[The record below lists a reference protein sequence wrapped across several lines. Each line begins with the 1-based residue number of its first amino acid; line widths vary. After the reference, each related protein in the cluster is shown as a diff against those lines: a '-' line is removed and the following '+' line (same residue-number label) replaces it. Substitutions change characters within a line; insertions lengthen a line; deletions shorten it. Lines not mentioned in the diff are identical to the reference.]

1 MNQIEAT
8 DIIIKAAAG
17 LADIALES
25 LARNLRKEHPKLT
38 PEQAFAKVYEDPANI
53 GLRKAERAGAYWKLY
68 PPVARMEPLVEYGNS
83 NDTGL
88 AALEKLAAE
97 FRRNN
102 PTLTTEQGVRASLRR
117 SGQRRARHR

>member
-1 MNQIEAT
+1 MKQRISSSKPRPAWPT
-8 DIIIKAAAG
+8 LLSKA
-17 LADIALES
+17 S
-25 LARNLRKEHPKLT
+25 ARNLRKEHPKLT

-88 AALEKLAAE
+88 AALKNGPPSSAATI
-97 FRRNN
+97 RR
-102 PTLTTEQGVRASLRR
+102 
-117 SGQRRARHR
+117 